1 MKAKS
6 LLLSLLLLVSLGA
19 YAQDAAQGVKKYG
32 FKSAI
37 VKTNTDMMGQIIES
51 TGYIENYG
59 ALECQ
64 KVTMDV
70 PGMGKFET
78 AVINK
83 DGKSWQVNYTM
94 KQVEETPVQEQVNL
108 LELSDADVEKYKIKE
123 IGKETLL
130 GKECT
135 KYSMET
141 EVQGM
146 KASLTVSV
154 YKGLAFKTITEVQG
168 YKLEVTVTEFQEDAM
183 VLPQVFDIPNFK

>member
-6 LLLSLLLLVSLGA
+6 LLLSLLLLVSFGA
-19 YAQDAAQGVKKYG
+19 DAQDTAQGAKKYG

-37 VKTNTDMMGQIIES
+37 TKMNTDMMGQTIET
-51 TGYIENYG
+51 TGYIDNYG

-78 AVINK
+78 AVISK
-83 DGKSWQVNYTM
+83 EGKSWQVNYTM
-94 KQVEETPVQEQVNL
+94 KQVEETPVQEQVNF

-135 KYSMET
+135 VYSVEN

-146 KASLTVSV
+146 KANLTVSV
-154 YKGLAFKTITEVQG
+154 YKGIAFKTVTEVQG
-168 YKLEVTVTEFQEDAM
+168 YKIVITMTEFQEDAM
-183 VLPQVFDIPNFK
+183 VLPQVFDIPKFK

>member
-19 YAQDAAQGVKKYG
+19 YAQDAAQGAKKYG

-37 VKTNTDMMGQIIES
+37 TKMNTDMMGQTIET
-51 TGYIENYG
+51 TGYIDNYG

-78 AVINK
+78 AVISK
-83 DGKSWQVNYTM
+83 EGKSWQVNYT
-94 KQVEETPVQEQVNL
+94 NF
-108 LELSDADVEKYKIKE
+108 LEIRDADVEKYKIKE

-135 KYSMET
+135 VYSVEN

-146 KASLTVSV
+146 KANLTVSV
-154 YKGLAFKTITEVQG
+154 YKGIAFKTVTEVQG
-168 YKLEVTVTEFQEDAM
+168 YKIVITMTEFQEDAM
-183 VLPQVFDIPNFK
+183 VLPQVFDIPKFK

>member
-6 LLLSLLLLVSLGA
+6 LLLSLLLLVSFGA
-19 YAQDAAQGVKKYG
+19 YAQDADQGAKNYG

-37 VKTNTDMMGQIIES
+37 TKMNTDMMGQTIET
-51 TGYIENYG
+51 TGYIDNYG

-78 AVINK
+78 AVISK
-83 DGKSWQVNYTM
+83 EGKSWQVNYTM
-94 KQVEETPVQEQVNL
+94 KQVEETPVQEQVNF
-108 LELSDADVEKYKIKE
+108 LEISDADVEKYKIKE

-135 KYSMET
+135 VYSVEN

-146 KASLTVSV
+146 KANLTVSV
-154 YKGLAFKTITEVQG
+154 YKGIAFKTVTEVQG
-168 YKLEVTVTEFQEDAM
+168 YKIVITMTEFQEDAM
-183 VLPQVFDIPNFK
+183 VLPQVFDIPKFK

>member
-19 YAQDAAQGVKKYG
+19 YAQDAAQGAKKYG

-37 VKTNTDMMGQIIES
+37 TKMNTDMMGQTIET
-51 TGYIENYG
+51 TGYIDNYG

-78 AVINK
+78 AVISK
-83 DGKSWQVNYTM
+83 EGKSWQVNYTM
-94 KQVEETPVQEQVNL
+94 KQVEETPVQEQVNF
-108 LELSDADVEKYKIKE
+108 LEISDADVEKYKIKE

-130 GKECT
+130 GKEGT
-135 KYSMET
+135 GYSVEN

-146 KASLTVSV
+146 KANLTVSV
-154 YKGLAFKTITEVQG
+154 YKGIAFKTVTEVQG
-168 YKLEVTVTEFQEDAM
+168 YKIVITMTEFQEDAM
-183 VLPQVFDIPNFK
+183 VLPQVFDIPKFK

>member
-146 KASLTVSV
+146 KANLTVSA
-154 YKGLAFKTITEVQG
+154 YKGLAFKTVTEVQG

-183 VLPQVFDIPNFK
+183 VLPQVFDVPKFK